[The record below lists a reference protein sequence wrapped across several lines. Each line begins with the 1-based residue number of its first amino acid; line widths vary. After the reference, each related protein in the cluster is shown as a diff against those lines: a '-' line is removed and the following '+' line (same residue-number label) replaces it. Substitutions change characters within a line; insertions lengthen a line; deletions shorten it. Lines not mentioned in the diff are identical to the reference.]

1 MDDLYDACTEQTRA
15 LEACRSVRTLINEMR
30 ELVKK
35 CEKRGQDS
43 SDINEYIDR
52 LLDLEAE
59 TISEI

>member
-1 MDDLYDACTEQTRA
+1 MDF
-15 LEACRSVRTLINEMR
+15 VINEMR

-52 LLDLEAE
+52 LLDREAE